1 MKIFEGVLGEDEKIV
16 DFCVNRVSQ
25 FDDDLTEDREESS
38 GKLLSKMGLIA
49 VTDSGRVIAKG

>member
-1 MKIFEGVLGEDEKIV
+1 MLGEDEKIV

-38 GKLLSKMGLIA
+38 GKLLSKMGLIV